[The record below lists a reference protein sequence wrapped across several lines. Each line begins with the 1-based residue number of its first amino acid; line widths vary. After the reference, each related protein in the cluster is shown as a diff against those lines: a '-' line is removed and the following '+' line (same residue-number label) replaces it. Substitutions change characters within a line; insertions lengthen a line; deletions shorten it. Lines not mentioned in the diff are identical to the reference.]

1 MKATI
6 YVANLLP
13 IDAARI
19 AQALDLSGTV
29 HDALGFGAWG
39 VEPTT
44 IIELGDTNVGDL
56 GRLCDAIFAACPD
69 EEALYV
75 MCDGIKSP
83 NVYRWDLPLTIGV

>member
-1 MKATI
+1 MKATV

-44 IIELGDTNVGDL
+44 VLELGDTNDSDL
-56 GRLCDAIFAACPD
+56 TLLCDAILVECPN

-75 MCDGIKSP
+75 VRDDVGTEVHRNLSHK
-83 NVYRWDLPLTIGV
+83 R

>member
-1 MKATI
+1 MKATV

-44 IIELGDTNVGDL
+44 VIELGDASADDI
-56 GRLCDAIFAACPD
+56 GRLCEAIFDECPN

-75 MCDGIKSP
+75 VREDGARAE
-83 NVYRWDLPLTIGV
+83 VYRTNIPLTE